1 MSTKW
6 NPLEK
11 GYPVMQGKYLAST
24 NRGIRMVVLHSYPRI
39 PAIFQDL
46 NTGDDEG
53 MTGWYDEPFT
63 VTHWA
68 HLPEL
73 PDQSDGLG

>member
-1 MSTKW
+1 MDAEW
-6 NPLEK
+6 YALAD
-11 GYPVMQGKYLAST
+11 GYPVMQGEYLAST
-24 NRGIRMVVLHSYPRI
+24 NRGIRMVVLHSYPRV

-53 MTGWYDEPFT
+53 MTGWYDDPFT

-68 HLPEL
+68 HMPE
-73 PDQSDGLG
+73 PPEQSAGQR